1 MATCTTIAGIQP
13 ASADGEI
20 DFGYGSQAATLV
32 EGIVVTSAK
41 VTNKMDK
48 KELIGSCGTVI
59 ATHFYNRHSDVEISG
74 YGKADTDVGKKISLT
89 AGDLAQSPLN
99 IGNMIVDE
107 VTYEESNDDFN
118 KSTIKMTCYEDLS

>member
-1 MATCTTIAGIQP
+1 M
-13 ASADGEI
+13 
-20 DFGYGSQAATLV
+20 
-32 EGIVVTSAK
+32 
-41 VTNKMDK
+41 
-48 KELIGSCGTVI
+48 I